1 MSDKRRMN
9 FPWYNLK
16 LKIKQQEKLFKGI
29 EITKKNR
36 NKKKF
41 NLNSRA
47 VLSKLQ
53 LHDTFD
59 KMMQSKR
66 VLAEL
71 REDNESMKSK
81 SSIGSN

>member
-71 REDNESMKSK
+71 REDNESMK
-81 SSIGSN
+81 